1 MPVPDRSHNIGLMR
15 SLMTVTEIPGG
26 VYYEISFNS
35 DCPKLTKLAGISL
48 MAVIS
53 KKALISSFDHT
64 VIFCI
69 K

>member
-1 MPVPDRSHNIGLMR
+1 
-15 SLMTVTEIPGG
+15 MTVTEIAGR
-26 VYYEISFNS
+26 VFFEISFNS

-53 KKALISSFDHT
+53 KKALISSSDHT